1 MYLTVT
7 LDLINALDSATDFLL
22 RFLEFKSKSSW
33 FFRFIS
39 TEKKMYQDTNDS
51 KGSRTITEITVI
63 IHLKKQIYWSQ
74 IQAS

>member
-7 LDLINALDSATDFLL
+7 LDLINALGSATDFLL

-39 TEKKMYQDTNDS
+39 TEKKCI
-51 KGSRTITEITVI
+51 K
-63 IHLKKQIYWSQ
+63 
-74 IQAS
+74 IQMIAREAEQ